1 MIIQKRGIRKPA
13 HPIALQGVRKR
24 GPEGLPELDP
34 DQDRYRAPSMA
45 GGKGASHRARQSLD
59 RLGDPSFRGLQLG
72 LEFGRSPVQDAF
84 CIHCSEV
91 APRCGKAFAGEDELR
106 GASRRLLAGGEH
118 EKRVAQGGNRW
129 KWDVR
134 VVVSG

>member
-1 MIIQKRGIRKPA
+1 MIG
-13 HPIALQGVRKR
+13 LQGVRKR
-24 GPEGLPELDP
+24 GPKGFAELYP

-45 GGKGASHRARQSLD
+45 GEWWASPRANRSLD

-72 LEFGRSPVQDAF
+72 LEFGRSLVQDAF
-84 CIHCSEV
+84 CIRCSEV

-106 GASRRLLAGGEH
+106 GASRRPLAGGEH